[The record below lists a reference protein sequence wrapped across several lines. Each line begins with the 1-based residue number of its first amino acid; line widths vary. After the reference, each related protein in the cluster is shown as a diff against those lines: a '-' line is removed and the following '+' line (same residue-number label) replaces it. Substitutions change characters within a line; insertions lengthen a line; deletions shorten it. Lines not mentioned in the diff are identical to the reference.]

1 MDWHT
6 VTTARL
12 NLPFILHPALC
23 KGRYAPGMTTSD
35 PSGSPVFARIAIGI
49 DFSRS
54 SDSALTLARTH
65 FPGGERLLIH
75 VVDARAASVPDLSGA
90 GMVPITPGPDLL
102 GTLGAVDRERLETLS
117 QVGESRETVMGDPAS
132 ALVEAAE
139 KWGAELIVV
148 GSHQQGAVER
158 FFVGSV
164 AEQVLKKSRVPVLV
178 VKVGGER

>member
-1 MDWHT
+1 
-6 VTTARL
+6 
-12 NLPFILHPALC
+12 
-23 KGRYAPGMTTSD
+23 MTSTD
-35 PSGSPVFARIAIGI
+35 PSDSNLSGGPAFARIAIGI

-54 SDSALTLARTH
+54 SESALALARTR

-75 VVDARAASVPDLSGA
+75 VVDARAAAMPDISGA
-90 GMVPITPGPDLL
+90 GMVPMTPGPDLL
-102 GTLGAVDRERLETLS
+102 GTLSEVDKSQLEALT
-117 QVGESRETVMGDPAS
+117 QVGESRETVLGDPAS

-164 AEQVLKKSRVPVLV
+164 AEQVLKKSRIPVLV
-178 VKVGGER
+178 VKVGGGR